1 MSCLYIQSCQ
11 VHFSFHH
18 KNEIRFENR
27 DNWGISI
34 SYKVS
39 QVLAC
44 FSTGNASILSQALS
58 DS

>member
-18 KNEIRFENR
+18 KNEIPFKTETT
-27 DNWGISI
+27 GVSLFTT
-34 SYKVS
+34 VS

-44 FSTGNASILSQALS
+44 FSTGNATILSETLNNS
-58 DS
+58 